1 MANEYLQRTPTTS
14 GNTRVFTWAGWVKL
28 NDQNT
33 TWLLTA
39 SPAKNNNTLLFV
51 NSSGLITF
59 FDRQG
64 NDASTEQIRWDP
76 QFRDMSSWNHIVIN
90 ADTNILSSTDRVSC
104 YVNGIEIQRA
114 EGSSLLNN
122 SVNRDTPGISQEF
135 WRLNGAG
142 YIHYIG
148 AQLDNSLGTPNE
160 NQFTDVF
167 YVDGQKI
174 GPEAFGFYKDGK
186 GYISGG
192 TTNSTDYRY
201 GQWVP
206 RTPRE
211 VKNIINE
218 TGGGFGING
227 FYLPFNDSSNVGADF
242 HCTPN
247 SIIKLKG
254 EDLPQPR
261 NGAPET
267 TDSYVS
273 QLRDDPYAS
282 NLVLAVPGIS
292 TATGPN
298 LIVNGDFD
306 EKLDGWTAQTGAT
319 LTNPGGVLRI
329 TTTATAGASQGS
341 IPIVSGA
348 RYTLSFRVRTDGTNF
363 ANFSLDLGGT
373 FQYVGNQTSTDWVNV
388 TKSFTAN
395 TTGNA
400 TLTPYK
406 AISGWAEFDDIV
418 FKQEDAPRDYSA
430 DIKGSG
436 SNKTLTPNGNAGV
449 GYELGNYYGS
459 AMTFDGT
466 GDYLRTTSNLSDF
479 HFGTGDFTIESWIW
493 KSANGSSNYD
503 GLISLGTNGSATDGF
518 FFEISATRGY
528 FFAVNGNYLSY
539 NSSPNTSQWN
549 HVVVERYSDTTTI
562 YLNGVA
568 VATGT
573 NIGSIPTNGTSL
585 DIGTYAVGT
594 GNFLYNGKIQDLRV
608 YKGVAKYKGGF
619 DVPKPY
625 TPVNFEGDS
634 WRTVSDTPQNNFA
647 TINRKAPAL
656 DANVSDGALTY
667 TSGTANTRGVVTG
680 TFGITTGKWYWEV
693 RIGMV
698 QAMPGIMGNGSRS
711 TNNLPYPGGGGGGY
725 HYSYFTDGDLYWTE
739 GSGVNHPKYGD
750 TYTVGDIIGV
760 AVDGDNG
767 TLTFYKNGVSQ
778 GIARSNLNSFD
789 VNAWMP
795 CVGDGSGSTGA
806 LAQINFGQNPT
817 FSGTR
822 TAGTYTDANGR
833 GLFKYQPPDNHLALC
848 EDNLPEPA
856 IADPGEHF
864 RTVLWSGDGNGGRSV
879 PGVGFAPDLV
889 WAKRRSAAA
898 SHFLFDSVR
907 GAGKF
912 LHSHSTAAEGDDATN
927 TLISFDSDGF
937 TSGNTNGMNQIGH
950 TYVAWCWK
958 AGGEAVENT
967 DGTIHS
973 KVSANQ
979 TAGFSIVTATMV
991 SGVKTIGH
999 GLEKTPKFI
1008 ITKQTNGTTGWFCYH
1023 SALGATKNIR
1033 LDLTNTEATSSAIW
1047 NDTEPTSS
1055 VFTMGTG
1062 FGSGEAYVA
1071 YCWAEI
1077 EGFSKFGSY
1086 EGNGLSDGEFVYCGF
1101 KPHFIMLKIISPS
1114 GQERDWHIY
1123 DTARDPINQAGRN
1136 LRPSG
1141 DSAEITEPGIDFL
1154 SNGFK
1159 LTNSYTFSNF
1169 DQGKYIFAAFAES
1182 PFKTANAK

>member
-1 MANEYLQRTPTTS
+1 MANEYLKRTPTFS

-33 TWLLTA
+33 TFLLTA
-39 SPAKNNNTLLFV
+39 SPAKDNNTLLFV
-51 NSSGLITF
+51 NSNGIITF

-64 NDASTEQIRWDP
+64 NDGSTEQIKWDP

-104 YVNGIEIQRA
+104 YVNGIEIQRD

-122 SVNRDTPGISQEF
+122 SVNIGTPAISQEF
-135 WRLNGAG
+135 WRLNRAG

-148 AQLDNSLGTPNE
+148 AHLDTSLSTSNE

-218 TGGGFGING
+218 NSGGFGING

-267 TDSYVS
+267 TDVYVS
-273 QLRDDPYAS
+273 QLRTDPYAA
-282 NLVLAVPGIS
+282 NLDLAVPGIS
-292 TATGPN
+292 TSTSAN
-298 LIVNGDFD
+298 LVTNGSFD
-306 EKLDGWTAQTGAT
+306 SNVDGWTATDC
-319 LTNPGGVLRI
+319 
-329 TTTATAGASQGS
+329 TTAWESGQMKVTRSGGGGLTVNQAFTTVVGQRYTISGTINSSTSRGDLRVYNGS
-341 IPIVSGA
+341 GTGGSMIVS
-348 RYTLSFRVRTDGTNF
+348 FNGTNG
-363 ANFSLDLGGT
+363 S
-373 FQYVGNQTSTDWVNV
+373 V
-388 TKSFTAN
+388 THLTGSFTATS
-395 TTGNA
+395 TTS
-400 TLTPYK
+400 TVVI
-406 AISGWAEFDDIV
+406 AIDNNNGIV
-418 FKQEDAPRDYSA
+418 YLDNVVVKQEDAPRDYSA

-436 SNKTLTPNGNAGV
+436 TNKTLTVSGASGV
-449 GYELGNYYGS
+449 GYELGGYYGS
-459 AMTFDGT
+459 ALSFPYAT
-466 GDYLRTTSNLSDF
+466 GQRITTDSNDF
-479 HFGTGDFTIESWIW
+479 AMGTGDFTIEVWINPDQVVNYKTIFSTRPNNGSFTDSFNMW
-493 KSANGSSNYD
+493 ISASGATGVYSNAFLTQTANGA
-503 GLISLGTNGSATDGF
+503 I
-518 FFEISATRGY
+518 
-528 FFAVNGNYLSY
+528 V
-539 NSSPNTSQWN
+539 PNQWT
-549 HVVVERYSDTTTI
+549 HVVAERYNNQLTT
-562 YLNGVA
+562 YVNGVA
-568 VATGT
+568 AATAT
-573 NIGSIPTNGTSL
+573 NTQNFTRTLASL
-585 DIGTYAVGT
+585 GELPSQDTEQFDGVM
-594 GNFLYNGKIQDLRV
+594 QDLRV

-625 TPVNFEGDS
+625 TPVNFEGGS

-647 TINRKAPAL
+647 TINRKSAAQ
-656 DANVSDGALTY
+656 DANASDGALTY
-667 TSGTANTRGVVTG
+667 TSGSANTRGIVTG

-693 RIGMV
+693 RIGTV

-711 TNNLPYPGGGGGGY
+711 TDNLPYPGGGGGGY

-750 TYTVGDIIGV
+750 TFTVGDIIGV

-795 CVGDGSGSTGA
+795 CVGDGSGTSGA

-817 FSGTR
+817 FSGIR

-864 RTVLWSGDGNGGRSV
+864 RTVLYDGNGSRKSV
-879 PGVGFAPDLV
+879 TGTGFKPDLV
-889 WAKRRSAAA
+889 WIKARIGSGFN
-898 SHFLFDSVR
+898 HILNDSVR
-907 GAGKF
+907 GTFKTLF
-912 LHSHSTAAEGDDATN
+912 TNN
-927 TLISFDSDGF
+927 TLAEYTDRGVGSFDEDGF
-937 TSGNTNGMNQIGH
+937 TITNNSADLNVS
-950 TYVAWCWK
+950 TSKFVAWCWK

-979 TAGFSIVTATMV
+979 TAGFSIATWTGNGTG
-991 SGVKTIGH
+991 SQTIGH
-999 GLEKTPKFI
+999 GLGKAPDFYIWKSRDNSRDWHIAHKGLTAYNYTLYFNTSMEVNNDKIYQAPNSTVIYPAASNVI
-1008 ITKQTNGTTGWFCYH
+1008 NG
-1023 SALGATKNIR
+1023 SNER
-1033 LDLTNTEATSSAIW
+1033 
-1047 NDTEPTSS
+1047 
-1055 VFTMGTG
+1055 
-1062 FGSGEAYVA
+1062 YVG
-1071 YCWAEI
+1071 YFWTEI
-1077 EGFSKFGSY
+1077 EGYSKFGSY
-1086 EGNGLSDGEFVYCGF
+1086 EGNGLADGEFVYCGF
-1101 KPHFIMLKIISPS
+1101 KPHFVMLKIISPS

-1123 DTARDPINQAGRN
+1123 DTARDPINQAGKN
-1136 LRPSG
+1136 LRPSSIVG
-1141 DSAEITEPGIDFL
+1141 ETNEPGIDLL

-1159 LTNSYTFSNF
+1159 LTNSYTFSNY